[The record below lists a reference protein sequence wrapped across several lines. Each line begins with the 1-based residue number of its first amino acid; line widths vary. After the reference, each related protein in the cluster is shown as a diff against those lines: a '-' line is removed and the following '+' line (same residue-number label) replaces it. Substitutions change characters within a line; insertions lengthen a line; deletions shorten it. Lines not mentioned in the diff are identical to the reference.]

1 MDRLDTNNLANAQQL
16 LDMFKKLIKL
26 DVKGLLEIPST
37 IKDWWLWYRYSYTT
51 TKMDVEEFI
60 EYFSDFKRKFNKQR
74 FTLYT
79 TLEDPREDITVT
91 WTCGVTLHTHL
102 VELVDQLDSVVQ
114 KLGLYPGMVNLWD
127 MIPYSFVVDWFLPLG
142 DIFQQLETN
151 IRCNTTDYV
160 FERINYSVQC
170 SLESGAYQGLRYRY
184 YRRWSEDGPPPVRFW
199 IGEGTY
205 EPSTQTTLKRI
216 TDGVCL
222 FLTGG

>member
-1 MDRLDTNNLANAQQL
+1 MDKLDTNNLANAQQL

-26 DVKGLLEIPST
+26 DVKGLLEIPKT
-37 IKDWWLWYRYSYTT
+37 LKDWWLWYRYTYTT

-79 TLEDPREDITVT
+79 TLEDPRESITVK

-114 KLGLYPGMVNLWD
+114 KLGLYPGMVNTWD
-127 MIPYSFVVDWFLPLG
+127 LIPYSFVVDWFLSLG

-170 SLESGAYQGLRYRY
+170 SLESGAYEGLRYRY

-199 IGEGTY
+199 IGEGSY